1 MDFDGKLKFRS
12 HNTSY
17 CLIEVLMKE
26 NKTQRVELSHLTFLT
41 ITNYKYLANY
51 QIFGLMINKY
61 DIIIHVLVLYLRY
74 TTVNKQL
81 ESIKT
86 TSLSLKRSQVQ
97 CFSKTNGKL
106 FAFAKLSC
114 CDTTKCS
121 CNVRCIENVLHVYN
135 HVRKTDLWES
145 WVWAYII
152 LWWRDIG
159 IMCHINHLTTNYM
172 YM

>member
-1 MDFDGKLKFRS
+1 
-12 HNTSY
+12 
-17 CLIEVLMKE
+17 MKE

-51 QIFGLMINKY
+51 QIYGLMINKY
-61 DIIIHVLVLYLRY
+61 DIIIRVLVLYLRY

-97 CFSKTNGKL
+97 CFSKTRGKL

-114 CDTTKCS
+114 CDTTKCP
-121 CNVRCIENVLHVYN
+121 CNMRCVEDVCY
-135 HVRKTDLWES
+135 TCT
-145 WVWAYII
+145 II
-152 LWWRDIG
+152 
-159 IMCHINHLTTNYM
+159 
-172 YM
+172 